1 MGAGRARWRG
11 GAAGRWR
18 DARVYWA
25 GHSGEEMR
33 AMQYRFTDDQAAFRT
48 EVETFL
54 KAELPPGLEGEEE
67 GGIEWTRDFGKQ
79 FTDKLAKKGWL
90 APAWPKE
97 YGGLG
102 LNYWKQLIYKE
113 LMNYYRAPLGATE
126 TGIDLLGPTLM
137 VYGTEE
143 QKKEVLPQILRNEV
157 WWAQGFSEPN
167 SGSDL
172 ASLQTRAVEDGDE
185 FVVNGGKIWTSLAQ
199 YASRAILLVR
209 TDPEA
214 PKHRG
219 ISFLLAD
226 LKAPG
231 VRVMPLTDL
240 AGRQPFNQVFFED
253 VRIPKS
259 QLVGELN
266 RGWYVAATT
275 LDFERSGIEWPA
287 SNLRLLHDAVA
298 DLKARGMLKKPSV
311 ALAMA
316 DLAITIEVN
325 RLMCYRVVSMQSQG
339 LIPNHEA
346 SMSKI
351 TGSETAQKLART
363 LVNIYGS
370 YGQLRRDSK
379 GARLS
384 GKPAERYMDTVA
396 HSIFN
401 GTNEIQRNIIA
412 TRGLGLPKV

>member
-1 MGAGRARWRG
+1 M
-11 GAAGRWR
+11 
-18 DARVYWA
+18 
-25 GHSGEEMR
+25 E
-33 AMQYRFTDDQAAFRT
+33 YRFTEDQLAFRD
-48 EVETFL
+48 EVEAFL
-54 KAELPPGLEGEEE
+54 KAELPEGVEDEGE
-67 GGIEWTRDFGKQ
+67 GSHDWVANYGKT

-113 LMNYYRAPLGATE
+113 LVNYHRAPLGQIE

-143 QKKEVLPQILRNEV
+143 QKQEILPQILRNEV

-172 ASLQTRAVEDGDE
+172 ASLQTRATTDGDNY
-185 FVVNGGKIWTSLAQ
+185 VVNGSKIWTSGAIHAQ
-199 YASRAILLVR
+199 RAILLVR
-209 TDPEA
+209 TDPDA

-226 LKAPG
+226 LRAPG
-231 VRVMPLTDL
+231 VTVQPLTDI
-240 AGRQPFNQVFFED
+240 AGRVPFAQVFFED

-259 QLVGELN
+259 ELVGEQN

-287 SNLRLLHDAVA
+287 SNLRLLDDAVA
-298 DLKARGMLKKPSV
+298 DLKAAGRLKNPNV
-311 ALAMA
+311 ALMMA
-316 DLAITIEVN
+316 DLRIQVEVN
-325 RLMCYRVVSMQSQG
+325 RLVCYRVVSMQEAGQ
-339 LIPNHEA
+339 IPNHEA

-351 TGSETAQKLART
+351 LGSETAQKLSRT
-363 LVNIYGS
+363 LVNLYGNYGLLRYGS
-370 YGQLRRDSK
+370 PR
-379 GARLS
+379 ARL
-384 GKPAERYMDTVA
+384 GGRPGERYLDTVP
-396 HSIFN
+396 HTIFN
-401 GTNEIQRNIIA
+401 GTNEIQRNVIA
-412 TRGLGLPKV
+412 TRGLGLPRI